1 MIEIKDLHKSFNN
14 LKVLKGVNLTI
25 ADKEIIAIIGKSGCG
40 KSVLIKHIIGLLKPD
55 RGEIIIDGVDI
66 TKISQKELDKI
77 REKLGV
83 VFQGGALFD
92 SLTIFEN
99 VAFPLKEKTNLTKKD
114 IKEKVRRSLEDVG
127 LRGVEDK
134 YPSELSGGMRK
145 RVSVARALITEPKII
160 LFDEPSTGLDPII
173 LHAIHKLII
182 DMHKKYGFTGVV
194 ISHEIPEIFD
204 VADRVAMMNNGIIE
218 EVATPDEIKNS
229 SNPVVRQF
237 ITGSLEGPIESL
249 F

>member
-1 MIEIKDLHKSFNN
+1 MIEIIDLHKSFNN

-40 KSVLIKHIIGLLKPD
+40 KSVFIKHIIGLLKPD

-66 TKISQKELDKI
+66 TKISQKDLDKI
-77 REKLGV
+77 RDKLGV

-114 IKEKVRRSLEDVG
+114 IKEKVKRSLEDVG

-182 DMHKKYGFTGVV
+182 DMHKKYNFTGVV

-218 EVATPDEIKNS
+218 EVGTPDEIRNS